1 MRAFVTGGTGFLGRR
16 IVRRLLDRG
25 DDVVMLARDAGKA
38 AEFAARGAR
47 VVAGDLADVDAS
59 AGELRG
65 CDVVYHAGARVV
77 SHGAWDD
84 FVRATVLATEK
95 LIDLSLAAG
104 VRRFV
109 HVSSLGIFEIER
121 DGITV
126 TEGTDYDHNPR
137 LRGHYTRSKIDADR
151 IACAAAR
158 SGKPVVVVRPGRIY
172 GPDHPQQPLFFGRV
186 KKWFGKLL
194 VVVSKPSYLTPIA
207 YVENAADAVI
217 AAGTTPGIEGSIF
230 NVIDDP
236 DLKQREYFRT
246 IRGMDGCP
254 RRVLYVP
261 VGVFAP
267 AVLAVDAIHRLIRR
281 RPWPVAYQ
289 LLRSE
294 RNARYVT
301 EAARSK
307 LGWAPRIGLRQAVEE
322 TVAGAR

>member
-1 MRAFVTGGTGFLGRR
+1 LGRR

-25 DDVVMLARDAGKA
+25 DQVVVLARDGAKA
-38 AEFAARGAR
+38 SEFEARGAR
-47 VVAGDLADVDAS
+47 IVVGDLADVDAF
-59 AGELRG
+59 AGELKG

-77 SHGAWDD
+77 SHGDWDE
-84 FVRATVLATEK
+84 FLKSTVVATEK

-104 VRRFV
+104 VKRFV

-126 TEGTDYDHNPR
+126 TEDTNYDQNPR
-137 LRGHYTRSKIDADR
+137 LRGNYTRSKIDADR

-158 SGKPVVVVRPGRIY
+158 AGKPVVVVRPGRIY

-186 KKWFGKLL
+186 KKWFGKML
-194 VVVSKPSYLTPIA
+194 VVVSKPSYLTPIS

-217 AAGTTPGIEGSIF
+217 AAGTTPGVDGSIF

-236 DLKQREYFRT
+236 DLTQGEYFQAL
-246 IRGMDGCP
+246 RGLDGCP
-254 RRVLYVP
+254 QRVVYIP
-261 VGVFAP
+261 VGVFVP
-267 AVLAVDAIHRLIRR
+267 GLVVVDLIHRILKR
-281 RPWPVAYQ
+281 RPWPIAYQ

-294 RNARYVT
+294 RNARYAT
-301 EAARSK
+301 DNARTK
-307 LGWAPRIGLRQAVEE
+307 LAWTPRVGLRQAVEE

>member
-25 DDVVMLARDAGKA
+25 DEVVMLARDPSKA
-38 AEFAARGAR
+38 AEFSARGAR
-47 VVAGDLADVDAS
+47 VVVGDLSDVDAFTN
-59 AGELRG
+59 ELRG

-77 SHGAWDD
+77 SHGTWEE
-84 FVRATVLATEK
+84 FVASTVLATEK
-95 LIDLSLAAG
+95 LIDASLAAG

-126 TEGTDYDHNPR
+126 TENTDYDHNPG

-186 KKWFGKLL
+186 KKWFGKFL

-217 AAGTTPGIEGSIF
+217 AAGTRPGVEGSIF

-236 DLKQREYFRT
+236 NLKQREYFRT
-246 IRGMDGCP
+246 IRGLDGCP
-254 RRVLYVP
+254 SRVLFIP
-261 VGVFAP
+261 VGIFAP
-267 AVLAVDAIHRLIRR
+267 AVLAVDCVHRLVKR
-281 RPWPVAYQ
+281 RPWPIAYQ

-294 RNARYVT
+294 RNARYT
-301 EAARSK
+301 TDAAQSK
-307 LGWAPRIGLRQAVEE
+307 LGWSPRVGLRQAVEE

>member
-25 DDVVMLARDAGKA
+25 DEVVMLAREAGKA
-38 AEFAARGAR
+38 AEFSARGAR
-47 VVAGDLADVDAS
+47 VVVGDLADVEAF
-59 AGELRG
+59 AGELHG
-65 CDVVYHAGARVV
+65 CDVVYHVGARVV
-77 SHGAWDD
+77 SHGDWDE
-84 FVRATVLATEK
+84 FLKSTVLATEK
-95 LIDLSLAAG
+95 LIDASLAAG

-126 TEGTDYDHNPR
+126 NETTDYDHNPR

-151 IACAAAR
+151 IACSAAR

-186 KKWFGKLL
+186 KKWFGSSL

-217 AAGTTPGIEGSIF
+217 AAGTTPGVEGQIF

-246 IRGMDGCP
+246 IRGLDGCP
-254 RRVLYVP
+254 RRVMYIP

-267 AVLAVDAIHRLIRR
+267 GVLLVDFVHRLLKR
-281 RPWPVAYQ
+281 RPWPIAYQ

-294 RNARYVT
+294 RNARYAT
-301 EAARSK
+301 DAARSR
-307 LGWAPRIGLRQAVEE
+307 LGWSPRIGLRQAVEE

>member
-16 IVRRLLDRG
+16 NVRRLLDRG
-25 DDVVMLARDAGKA
+25 DEVVMLARDAAKA
-38 AEFAARGAR
+38 EEFSARGAR
-47 VVAGDLADVDAS
+47 VVVGDLSDIDAF

-77 SHGAWDD
+77 SHGDWDE
-84 FVRATVLATEK
+84 FLKSTVTATEK
-95 LIDLSLAAG
+95 LIDVSLAAG
-104 VRRFV
+104 VKRFV

-126 TEGTDYDHNPR
+126 TEQTPYDQNPR

-158 SGKPVVVVRPGRIY
+158 AGKPVVVVRPGRIY

-186 KKWFGKLL
+186 KKWFGSSL

-217 AAGTTPGIEGSIF
+217 AAGTTPGVEGEIF

-236 DLKQREYFRT
+236 DLTQGEYFRALKGL
-246 IRGMDGCP
+246 RRCP
-254 RRVLYVP
+254 SRFVSRP
-261 VGVFAP
+261 VGVFVP
-267 AVLAVDAIHRLIRR
+267 GLVIVDLIHRLLKRR
-281 RPWPVAYQ
+281 QWPIAYQ

-294 RNARYVT
+294 RNARYT
-301 EAARSK
+301 TDNARTK
-307 LGWAPRIGLRQAVEE
+307 LSWTPRVGLRQAVEE
-322 TVAGAR
+322 TVAGAK

>member
-25 DDVVMLARDAGKA
+25 DEVIVLARDPEKA
-38 AEFAARGAR
+38 AEAASRGAR
-47 VVAGDLADVDAS
+47 VVAGDLADVEGFS
-59 AGELRG
+59 SELAG

-77 SHGAWDD
+77 SHGDWDD
-84 FVRATVLATEK
+84 FLRSTVVATEK
-95 LIDLSLAAG
+95 LIDSALAAG

-109 HVSSLGIFEIER
+109 HVSSLGIFELER
-121 DGITV
+121 DGVTV
-126 TEGTDYDHNPR
+126 TESTDYDHNPR

-207 YVENAADAVI
+207 YVENAADAVV
-217 AAGTTPGIEGSIF
+217 AAGTAPGVEGCIF

-236 DLKQREYFRT
+236 ELTQGTYFRT
-246 IRGMDGCP
+246 LRGLRGCP
-254 RRVLYVP
+254 ERVVYIP

-267 AVLAVDAIHRLIRR
+267 AVLAVDLLHRVLKR
-281 RPWPVAYQ
+281 RPWPIAYQ

-294 RNARYVT
+294 RNARYLT
-301 EAARSK
+301 DNARER
-307 LGWAPRIGLRQAVEE
+307 LGWTPRVGLRQAVEE
-322 TVAGAR
+322 TVAGAP